1 MAVPRR
7 KDMREHARLAVLTVL
22 VAVLAAGAAPLRAQ
36 LQAEAGFIPV
46 EGSVSYFQFG
56 SYFNRITL
64 RSSPARIWYTF
75 QPADEEAE
83 GKPLFVFFNGGPGGA
98 TSSGLFS
105 ANTARLTVVRD
116 EATGEAAI
124 VTNPA
129 SWTKA
134 GNLLHIDARTAGFSY
149 SLMTGPGDEVRR
161 GREFDAQNYN
171 SFVDGADFVR
181 VLLRFLADHPSIRAN
196 RVVLV
201 PESYG
206 GTRTTVMLNLL
217 LYYGRYAAGGSVFQ
231 DPGLVAAIQAHF
243 DAVFP
248 GYAGTAVPPAVIAGQ
263 WGHQV
268 LIQTTMSWHYQR
280 RVMARMLEEPGSPL
294 YQVAAETGVPYV
306 LYEDSPGALANP
318 SPADVMNYIHE
329 WLWSVG
335 RDAYHMAKPAD
346 YFNAQRS
353 AAREFLTAVGTLNI
367 MTGVDVTGVAGMYA
381 SARGDAYKT
390 RAGGDVGSGRRR
402 ATTAPASR
410 LAAGVG
416 ERTVAG
422 KLASGASRAAAG
434 RPATGAAAARRKPAY
449 DFSALVGP
457 PPRADELAAWLAPAG
472 ESELAAVFGSLQPWD
487 RFFVDTN
494 NDVTNAF
501 AWNKATLRN
510 YPVQYSNSELY
521 GRMFLENAAW
531 VETFATNAAWDSV
544 VYTAAVPEGLA
555 LHEDI
560 LSGAQLDTEGPPGA
574 ARPGRI
580 VLTYLPSTVPGSTV
594 TTRTIRFPSYLA
606 SGHAVTLTEPMEMLD
621 DVIEWL
627 ASTGVPTKGR

>member
-1 MAVPRR
+1 MKKRAMLTVF
-7 KDMREHARLAVLTVL
+7 AVLITI
-22 VAVLAAGAAPLRAQ
+22 LAGGTAPLRAQ
-36 LQAEAGFIPV
+36 LRSEAGFIPV

-56 SYFNRITL
+56 SYFNRITM
-64 RSSPARIWYTF
+64 RTSPARIWYTF

-83 GKPLFVFFNGGPGGA
+83 AKPLFVFFNGGPGGA
-98 TSSGLFS
+98 TSCGLFT
-105 ANTARLTVVRD
+105 ANTAKLTVFRD
-116 EATGEAAI
+116 EVTGEAAI

-129 SWTKA
+129 TWTRA
-134 GNLLHIDARTAGFSY
+134 GNLLHLDARTAGFSY
-149 SLMTGPGDEVRR
+149 SLMTGAGDEVRR

-171 SFVDGADFVR
+171 PFVDGADFVR

-217 LYYGRYAAGGSVFQ
+217 LYYRRYAGGGSVFQ
-231 DPGLVAAIQAHF
+231 DPALVTAVQAHY

-248 GYAGTAVPPAVIAGQ
+248 VFAGDTVPPAVVAGQ

-280 RVMARMLEEPGSPL
+280 RIMARMLEEPGSPL

-306 LYEDSPGALANP
+306 LYADSPGAVADP
-318 SPADVMNYIHE
+318 APADVMNYIHE
-329 WLWSVG
+329 WLWTVG
-335 RDAYHMAKPAD
+335 RDAYHIAKPAD
-346 YFNAQRS
+346 YFSAQR
-353 AAREFLTAVGTLNI
+353 AAATEFLTDVATLNLL
-367 MTGVDVTGVAGMYA
+367 TGVDVTAIAAMYA
-381 SARGDAYKT
+381 SARADAYKT
-390 RAGGDVGSGRRR
+390 RAGGSGGAGVGNAASS
-402 ATTAPASR
+402 ASAASR
-410 LAAGVG
+410 LAAGRDGRV
-416 ERTVAG
+416 VKG
-422 KLASGASRAAAG
+422 KLDSSAGRAATGRTAG
-434 RPATGAAAARRKPAY
+434 GAVRTIAY

-457 PPRADELAAWLAPAG
+457 PPRADKLAAWLAPVG
-472 ESELAAVFGSLQPWD
+472 ESEMAAVFGSLRPWD
-487 RFFVDTN
+487 RYFVGTN
-494 NDVTNAF
+494 QDVTSAF

-555 LHEDI
+555 LHTDM
-560 LSGAQLDTEGPPGA
+560 LSSVVLDTAGPAGA

-580 VLTYLPSTVPGSTV
+580 VLTYRPSTVPGSTV
-594 TTRTIRFPSYLA
+594 TTRTIRFPGYLL
-606 SGHAVTLTEPMEMLD
+606 SGHAVTMTEPMEMLD

-627 ASTGVPTKGR
+627 ASTGVPARGR